1 MGNKTVF
8 QKHKFVEECLNLESV
23 YQKRAYLWGTQ
34 FFKEQASFLMTLFFK
49 NKHFL
54 HRILSNSD
62 YFG

>member
-54 HRILSNSD
+54 HRI
-62 YFG
+62 